1 MIIQTYTLDRKS
13 KNIIFNIEDVE
24 FSSIPS
30 CKHLLIIKGK
40 RYKIQFYAPTW
51 VFSNKATAIMFQN
64 KNRGKKRTKRY
75 NKLNKLK
82 TKEDKLDYI
91 IMNIRKYACYLI
103 EL

>member
-1 MIIQTYTLDRKS
+1 MNIQAYTSDHKS
-13 KNIIFNIEDVE
+13 TIIIFNIKDVE

-30 CKHLLIIKGK
+30 CKYLLVIKGK

-51 VFSNKATAIMFQN
+51 VFSNKDTAIMFWN
-64 KNRGKKRTKRY
+64 KNCGKKRTKRY

-91 IMNIRKYACYLI
+91 VMNIRKYACYLI